1 MSDDL
6 QHYMERCGELSRE
19 LSGAL
24 VALAQERRD
33 KETYRTAWNRAEE
46 LLAQERGK
54 ADAVRRSNAALVEAL
69 DAERARYHEADAL
82 RQIVARHH
90 DDEQRKHRRTRQLS
104 AAQLGVEVDSEAYD
118 EAFDRAEEALRLKR
132 PTP

>member
-69 DAERARYHEADAL
+69 DAERARGERLQDAGY
-82 RQIVARHH
+82 IVVMRLMQSPEWNTLDA
-90 DDEQRKHRRTRQLS
+90 DEQAAIHLLTTRRPP
-104 AAQLGVEVDSEAYD
+104 APYLGPGNVVG
-118 EAFDRAEEALRLKR
+118 
-132 PTP
+132 